1 MDITITTSNVS
12 DDIKHIKNTVEELGE
27 AMDNLDKKLQEVV
40 SDEVQTEW
48 AERFY
53 EDWKG
58 FYQNEVPN
66 IKADMNKSAQN
77 LQSAIATWYVIN
89 AGKVGASNIFNN

>member
-1 MDITITTSNVS
+1 MDITITPSNVS
-12 DDIKHIKNTVEELGE
+12 DDIKNIETTVAELGE
-27 AMDNLDKKLQEVV
+27 AMDNLDKKLLEVV

-58 FYQNEVPN
+58 FYQNEVPT
-66 IKADMNKSAQN
+66 IKGDMNKSAQN
-77 LQSAIATWYVIN
+77 LQSAINSWYVMN
-89 AGKVGASNIFNN
+89 AGKAGGSDAFNN